1 MSEKKSM
8 TLKIMCSMVAGIFFG
23 SVFQEGAQ
31 AVRILGDIFLRMIQ
45 MAIVPLILGQIIE
58 SVGGLNPKELGKLG
72 VKTVMIF
79 SVSSYLAAAFGIFMG
94 VMLKPGLGLQMTQT
108 TIQQSSANQLLSLN
122 ETVLGFFPKNIFQS
136 MAEGN
141 IVQIIVFALLF
152 GIALSYSRLEGKGE
166 SIYEGIKHLNAII
179 IKMIYLV
186 MRLAPLGIFSLV
198 ASTIGE
204 LGLEVILPLVKY
216 LLVYGVATFLF
227 LGLWFIVAS
236 LYTKIKVLNLIKGMT
251 QMSFMALAT
260 TSSAVT
266 LPTAMKDASEKL
278 RISERINKLVLPLG
292 MSLNSNGS
300 AMHMAITVVTI
311 SQFWDVE
318 YSIATYFYIAGLA
331 MILSLANAVVPG
343 AGLVSLAIILPQ
355 MNLPLESIAFF
366 AGVEW
371 FVGMLRTI
379 LNVDSDVFTALLV
392 AKSEN
397 EIAQTS

>member
-1 MSEKKSM
+1 
-8 TLKIMCSMVAGIFFG
+8 
-23 SVFQEGAQ
+23 
-31 AVRILGDIFLRMIQ
+31 
-45 MAIVPLILGQIIE
+45 
-58 SVGGLNPKELGKLG
+58 
-72 VKTVMIF
+72 
-79 SVSSYLAAAFGIFMG
+79 
-94 VMLKPGLGLQMTQT
+94 MLKPGSGLEMAQIQS
-108 TIQQSSANQLLSLN
+108 QQSPTNHLLTLN

-136 MAEGN
+136 MVEGN

-152 GIALSYSRLEGKGE
+152 GMALSYSRLEGKGE
-166 SIYEGIKHLNAII
+166 FILEGIKHINSII

-186 MRLAPLGIFSLV
+186 MKLAPAGIFSLV

-204 LGLEVILPLVKY
+204 LGLEVIIPLLKY
-216 LLVYGVATFLF
+216 LMVYCVATFLF
-227 LGLWFIVAS
+227 LGLWLIVAS
-236 LYTKIKVLNLIKGMT
+236 LYTRISIVSLIKGMA

-278 RISERINKLVLPLG
+278 RISSRINKLVLPLG

-311 SQFWDVE
+311 SQMWDVQ
-318 YSIATYFYIAGLA
+318 YSIPTYFYIAGLA

-355 MNLPLESIAFF
+355 MNLPLESIALF

-397 EIAQTS
+397 EIARTT